1 MDSTAP
7 QPHQPTQPTQPT
19 EETPAAAEGSATTDR
34 TRFWSGLCAGL
45 FVPAALLAGLLTLTG
60 ERAGR
65 CMTYGQQ
72 CGDALPGWLFGWSL
86 ALAVVAC
93 VVALAATAVRTR
105 QAAFATQL
113 LAEFVALTV
122 ILSHT

>member
-1 MDSTAP
+1 MNTTAP
-7 QPHQPTQPTQPT
+7 QPTHPAEEAPAT
-19 EETPAAAEGSATTDR
+19 EGAPTTDR

-45 FVPAALLAGLLTLTG
+45 FVPAVLVAGLLTLSS

-65 CMTYGQQ
+65 CLTYGEQ
-72 CGDALPGWLFGWSL
+72 CGDSLPGWLIGWSL

-93 VVALAATAVRTR
+93 VVALAATAVRVR
-105 QAAFATQL
+105 QVAFATQL

-122 ILSHT
+122 VLSHT

>member
-1 MDSTAP
+1 M
-7 QPHQPTQPTQPT
+7 
-19 EETPAAAEGSATTDR
+19 
-34 TRFWSGLCAGL
+34 
-45 FVPAALLAGLLTLTG
+45 PAALLAGLLPLTG

-72 CGDALPGWLFGWSL
+72 CGDALPGRLFGWSI
-86 ALAVVAC
+86 ALAVAAC
-93 VVALAATAVRTR
+93 VVALASTAVRTR
-105 QAAFATQL
+105 QGAFAAQL

>member
-1 MDSTAP
+1 MNTTAP
-7 QPHQPTQPTQPT
+7 QPASPAEEAPASG
-19 EETPAAAEGSATTDR
+19 ETPAADR

-45 FVPAALLAGLLTLTG
+45 FVPAALFAGLLTLSS

-65 CMTYGQQ
+65 CMTYGEQ

-86 ALAVVAC
+86 ALAVIAC
-93 VVALAATAVRTR
+93 VVTLAAAAVRVR
-105 QAAFATQL
+105 HVAFTAQL

>member
-1 MDSTAP
+1 MNTTAP
-7 QPHQPTQPTQPT
+7 QPTAP
-19 EETPAAAEGSATTDR
+19 DR
-34 TRFWSGLCAGL
+34 TRFWSGLSAGL
-45 FVPAALLAGLLTLTG
+45 FVPAALLAGLLVLSS

-72 CGDALPGWLFGWSL
+72 CGDSLPGRLFGWSL
-86 ALAVVAC
+86 ALAALAC
-93 VVALAATAVRTR
+93 VVALAATTVRMR
-105 QAAFATQL
+105 QTAFAAQL

>member
-1 MDSTAP
+1 MNTTAP
-7 QPHQPTQPTQPT
+7 EPTPPA
-19 EETPAAAEGSATTDR
+19 EEATREPLTPDR
-34 TRFWSGLCAGL
+34 TRFRSGLCAGL
-45 FVPAALLAGLLTLTG
+45 FVPAALVSGLLTLTG

-72 CGDALPGWLFGWSL
+72 CGDQLPGWLFGWSL

-93 VVALAATAVRTR
+93 VVALAATAVRVR
-105 QAAFATQL
+105 QVAFATQL

>member
-1 MDSTAP
+1 MDTTAP
-7 QPHQPTQPTQPT
+7 QPATPPA
-19 EETPAAAEGSATTDR
+19 EEPPAPDR

-45 FVPAALLAGLLTLTG
+45 FVPVALLGGLLTLTG

-65 CMTYGQQ
+65 CMTYGEQ
-72 CGDALPGWLFGWSL
+72 CGDQLPGRLFGWSL
-86 ALAVVAC
+86 ALAAVAC
-93 VVALAATAVRTR
+93 VVALAAPAARVRR
-105 QAAFATQL
+105 VAFATQL

>member
-1 MDSTAP
+1 MSTTAP
-7 QPHQPTQPTQPT
+7 QPTPPADETSTGAST
-19 EETPAAAEGSATTDR
+19 EAPAPDR

-45 FVPAALLAGLLTLTG
+45 FAPAALVAGLLTLTG

-72 CGDALPGWLFGWSL
+72 CGDSLPGWLFGWSL

-93 VVALAATAVRTR
+93 AVALAATTVRVR
-105 QAAFATQL
+105 QVAFATQL

-122 ILSHT
+122 VLSHT